1 MLKSGEIV
9 VQEYTM
15 VNNKNYKDN
24 KKNRLSVVVFEDVTE
39 NGSVVYTCPIT
50 NGVKT
55 ALYNKDKYCY
65 FPFLVLDDVKYSCI
79 KLDSLN
85 RYSSDIVH
93 PVGINLDDAHIE
105 LMFDKILNSDFSTNR
120 DDVFK
125 EVKEKILLIKD
136 DIKRQKKEEKRARKL
151 LVKMKRREAKRGVNY

>member
-1 MLKSGEIV
+1 M
-9 VQEYTM
+9 
-15 VNNKNYKDN
+15 
-24 KKNRLSVVVFEDVTE
+24 
-39 NGSVVYTCPIT
+39 
-50 NGVKT
+50 
-55 ALYNKDKYCY
+55 
-65 FPFLVLDDVKYSCI
+65 SCI

-85 RYSSDIVH
+85 KYSSDIVYS
-93 PVGINLDDAHIE
+93 VGINSDDAYIE
-105 LMFDKILNSDFSTNR
+105 LMFDKILNLDFSTNR

>member
-15 VNNKNYKDN
+15 INNKNYKDN

-39 NGSVVYTCPIT
+39 NGNVVYTCPIT

-65 FPFLVLDDVKYSCI
+65 FPFLVLDEVKYSCI

-85 RYSSDIVH
+85 KYSSDIVH
-93 PVGINLDDAHIE
+93 TVGINLDDAHIE

-136 DIKRQKKEEKRARKL
+136 DIKRQKKEEKRARKI
-151 LVKMKRREAKRGVNY
+151 LVKMKRGEAKRGVNY